1 MAENSGISWTD
12 NTFNPWIGCTKVSPA
27 CDFCYAETWDNRFK
41 GERWGPK
48 AARTRTKIRNWNKV
62 RKWDRLAAESGAKT
76 IVFTASLADIFDNHK
91 SILPEWRSDFW
102 ALVRETPN
110 LSWMLLT
117 KRPQNI
123 KRYLPDDWGDGYANV
138 ALGASAENQ
147 EETDRRT
154 PVLMDVPAACR
165 FLSMEPLL
173 GPVSLPADILRPDG
187 ISYLIA
193 GGESGA
199 FARKTNPDWIRS
211 VRDQAHGAGIGF
223 HFKQWGEWNAEGV
236 RVGVDTAGNML
247 DGELWQDRLP
257 IAC

>member
-27 CDFCYAETWDNRFK
+27 CDFCYAETWDNRFN

-48 AARTRTKIRNWNKV
+48 ATRTRTKIRNWNKV
-62 RKWDRLAAESGAKT
+62 RKWDRLASEHGAKT

-91 SILPEWRSDFW
+91 SILPEWRADFW
-102 ALVRETPN
+102 SLVKETPN
-110 LSWMLLT
+110 LAWMLLT

-123 KRYLPDDWGDGYANV
+123 MRYLPDDWGDGYSNV

-147 EETDRRT
+147 EEADRRI
-154 PVLMDVPAACR
+154 PVLMKVPAACR

-173 GPVSLPADILRPDG
+173 GPVNLPADALKKDG

-193 GGESGA
+193 GGESGSS
-199 FARKTNPDWIRS
+199 ARKTDPDWVRS
-211 VRDQAHGAGIGF
+211 VRDQASAAGIGF
-223 HFKQWGEWNAEGV
+223 HFKQWGEWSAEGV
-236 RVGVDTAGNML
+236 RVGVDAAGNML
-247 DGELWQDRLP
+247 DGVSWLDRLP
-257 IAC
+257 IAS